1 MNAQIE
7 SLKELFSELFA
18 KLMTF
23 TLEDEFMEDLGESL
37 EVFYNMSEG
46 EEYEFDP
53 SEEFLFLSWFLLDDT
68 DAEENS
74 LMDVFL
80 QRYGDDL
87 SLQEKQVCNVL
98 RETHLTLLEVMDVE
112 EGKSLKLR
120 DVFLGEE
127 FDVTESAGAEPSA
140 KGHLLFTRG
149 LRLGDLRFLV
159 GAGIFLD
166 GVTKEPLS
174 QFMADQY
181 AQECEEGIK
190 GSFKEFL
197 KGNGELINWWI
208 RAFEQGDML
217 GLNGDEDD
225 GKDDDQGPEP
235 IKVN

>member
-1 MNAQIE
+1 
-7 SLKELFSELFA
+7 
-18 KLMTF
+18 
-23 TLEDEFMEDLGESL
+23 
-37 EVFYNMSEG
+37 
-46 EEYEFDP
+46 
-53 SEEFLFLSWFLLDDT
+53 
-68 DAEENS
+68 
-74 LMDVFL
+74 
-80 QRYGDDL
+80 
-87 SLQEKQVCNVL
+87 
-98 RETHLTLLEVMDVE
+98 
-112 EGKSLKLR
+112 
-120 DVFLGEE
+120 
-127 FDVTESAGAEPSA
+127 
-140 KGHLLFTRG
+140 